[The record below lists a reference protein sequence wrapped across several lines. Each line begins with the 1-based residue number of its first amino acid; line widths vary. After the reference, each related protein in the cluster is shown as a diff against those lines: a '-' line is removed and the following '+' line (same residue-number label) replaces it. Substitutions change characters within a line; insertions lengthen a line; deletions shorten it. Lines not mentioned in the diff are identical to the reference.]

1 MEVLYEI
8 RGENL
13 IVFLPEEL
21 DHHNSRMIMEQC
33 DWYILANQLKNV
45 IFNFKRTTFMD
56 SSGIGV
62 ILGRYKLVKKAC
74 GEITVLNINDTIDRI
89 FSILGLYKICKKSEA
104 SSLTVNI

>member
-62 ILGRYKLVKKAC
+62 ILGRYKLKEGMWGNYRVK
-74 GEITVLNINDTIDRI
+74 
-89 FSILGLYKICKKSEA
+89 YK
-104 SSLTVNI
+104 

>member
-21 DHHNSRMIMEQC
+21 DHHNSRM
-33 DWYILANQLKNV
+33 
-45 IFNFKRTTFMD
+45 
-56 SSGIGV
+56 IGV

-89 FSILGLYKICKKSEA
+89 FSISGLYKICKKSEA

>member
-45 IFNFKRTTFMD
+45 IFNFMY

-62 ILGRYKLVKKAC
+62 ILCRYKLVKKAC

-89 FSILGLYKICKKSEA
+89 FSISGLYKICKKSEA

>member
-62 ILGRYKLVKKAC
+62 ILGL
-74 GEITVLNINDTIDRI
+74 
-89 FSILGLYKICKKSEA
+89 
-104 SSLTVNI
+104 

>member
-1 MEVLYEI
+1 MKVLYEI

-89 FSILGLYKICKKSEA
+89 FSISGLYKICKKSEA